1 MERID
6 KIPKLFYA
14 SWWKLLSLLLLVYA
28 IFMGFWGKIPAL
40 DILDHSI
47 RNLYFHVP
55 MWFSMMFLLL
65 VNLCYSLLYLNN
77 LNFRNDM
84 IAQSAALVAFI
95 FGICGLLTGSVWAKS
110 TWGAWWVF
118 QEVKLNGAAAG
129 MLIYAAY
136 FILRNAITDEQ
147 KRARVSA
154 VYSIFAF
161 VMYMVMIN
169 VIPRV
174 ANSSLHPGNG
184 GNPGFNTYDLDN
196 NLRMVFYPSV
206 LGWLLLSCWITS
218 IVIRI
223 RFLERRK
230 EMA

>member
-6 KIPKLFYA
+6 KVPRIFYA
-14 SWWKLLSLLLLVYA
+14 SWWKILSIILLLYTV
-28 IFMGFWGKIPAL
+28 FMGFFGEIPTL
-40 DILDHSI
+40 NILDHSI

-55 MWFSMMFLLL
+55 MWFSMMFLLF
-65 VNLCYSLLYLNN
+65 VNLIFSIKYLHAMK
-77 LNFRNDM
+77 LRDDM
-84 IAQSAALVAFI
+84 IAQSAAMVAFV

-136 FILRNAITDEQ
+136 FILRNAITDDQ
-147 KRARVSA
+147 KKARVSS
-154 VYSIFAF
+154 VYAIFAF

-184 GNPGFNTYDLDN
+184 GNPGFNAYDLDS

-206 LGWLLLSCWITS
+206 VGWLLLSCWITS
-218 IVIRI
+218 VVIRI
-223 RFLERRK
+223 RFLEWRK